1 MTITTI
7 FPPDRPR
14 LSSSLSI
21 FLAGTIDMGN
31 SVDWQTEFT
40 KGLELT
46 GYDLTVLNPRR
57 PEWDSS
63 WAQDISN
70 ESFRGQVEWEL
81 DHIDEADFVVMNFLP
96 DSQSPITLMELGYI
110 AGKNDSWTEALV
122 CCPPGFWRR
131 GNVQV
136 ICARHQIA
144 IFDDMLSLHVAL
156 AKRIEEHHEGVG
168 EI

>member
-1 MTITTI
+1 MPITTI

-14 LSSSLSI
+14 LSSNLSI

-40 KGLELT
+40 KGLELS

-81 DHIDEADFVVMNFLP
+81 DYIDEADFVVMNFLP

-131 GNVQV
+131 GNVQI
-136 ICARHQIA
+136 ICARHKIA
-144 IFDDMLSLHVAL
+144 LFDDMLSLHVAL
-156 AKRIEEHHEGVG
+156 AERIEEHYEGAS

>member
-1 MTITTI
+1 MPITTI

-14 LSSSLSI
+14 LGSSLSI

-63 WAQDISN
+63 WAQDINN

-110 AGKNDSWTEALV
+110 AGKEDSWTEALV

-131 GNVQV
+131 GNVQI
-136 ICARHQIA
+136 ICN
-144 IFDDMLSLHVAL
+144 
-156 AKRIEEHHEGVG
+156 
-168 EI
+168 